1 LSHKCIQIWL
11 SLQQTKKANK
21 TKTCQK
27 QQAEKKT
34 RVLTAGKIEKDLP
47 AMYDP
52 HTVFLEAL
60 TPTHDT
66 INVKLDAIQKFTDV
80 LHMQVLL
87 ITVTFN
93 QLHPQHDLKLK
104 PIKSGQGKPSWNMK
118 HQLTIW
124 LLPSRNST
132 NNSSTTRPNLQT

>member
-1 LSHKCIQIWL
+1 MHPHLATSAFKSGSLLSKQKR
-11 SLQQTKKANK
+11 QTRLKHVKNSR
-21 TKTCQK
+21 QRRRP
-27 QQAEKKT
+27 

-47 AMYDP
+47 GMYHP

-60 TPTHDT
+60 TSTHDT
-66 INVKLDAIQKFTDV
+66 INVKLYAIQKFTYV

-104 PIKSGQGKPSWNMK
+104 PTKAGQGKPSWDMK
-118 HQLTIW
+118 HQLTV
-124 LLPSRNST
+124 
-132 NNSSTTRPNLQT
+132 

>member
-1 LSHKCIQIWL
+1 MS
-11 SLQQTKKANK
+11 K
-21 TKTCQK
+21 TAGREEDPGYC
-27 QQAEKKT
+27 
-34 RVLTAGKIEKDLP
+34 TAGKIEKDLP
-47 AMYDP
+47 GMYDP

-60 TPTHDT
+60 TSTHDT

-104 PIKSGQGKPSWNMK
+104 PTKAGQGNP
-118 HQLTIW
+118 LGT
-124 LLPSRNST
+124 
-132 NNSSTTRPNLQT
+132 